1 MDMRLRFPE
10 LFAET
15 GVNPYRLAMDSDKRI
30 SLSTAYRLKR
40 DRGKLQ
46 TYRNVMLDAIC
57 DVMDISPGELWE
69 RDTKRKRG

>member
-10 LFAET
+10 LFTET

-40 DRGKLQ
+40 ERGKLQ
-46 TYRNVMLDAIC
+46 TYRSAMLDAIC

-69 RDTKRKRG
+69 RDTKRRKA